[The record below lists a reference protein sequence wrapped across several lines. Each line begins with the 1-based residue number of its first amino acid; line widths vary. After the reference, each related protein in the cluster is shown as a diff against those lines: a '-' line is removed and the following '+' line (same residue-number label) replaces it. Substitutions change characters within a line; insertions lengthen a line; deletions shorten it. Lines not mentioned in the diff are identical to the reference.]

1 MAAHFLIYADGSDDP
16 SPEVCAVDA
25 DDAQRY
31 AANARQNGSPLAC
44 VVRLLTGVCPICHR
58 RVSKL
63 SGRNAPMT
71 VDPDAEFLA

>member
-1 MAAHFLIYADGSDDP
+1 MAAHFLIYNSSLDP
-16 SPEVCAVDA
+16 SPDA
-25 DDAQRY
+25 CSQEADQAQRY
-31 AANARQNGSPLAC
+31 MLATRADGHPLAC